1 MSADALA
8 PTAAPAAPTLI
19 LTQEDSW
26 LQPFEPVLL
35 ARQQRL
41 TDRLA
46 VITKEY
52 GSLSKF
58 ATAHQ
63 RLGLHYDAKRRGYVV
78 REWAPGAEA
87 VSLVGDFNYWNRAA
101 DPLTKDETTGVWE
114 GFVADDE
121 SGRRPAAGSRYKL
134 HVVAHGQGKDRLP
147 AYLRRAVQDEE
158 SKDFSAQL
166 WVPEKP
172 FEWTDKT
179 FRVANAT
186 KGQPLIYEAHVGMAQ
201 EEGRVGTYREFAD
214 LILPRIQAE
223 GYNTIQLMAILEHP
237 YYGSFGYHVANFF
250 APSSRFGTP
259 EDLKYL
265 VNEAH
270 NRGLVVLLDLVH
282 SHAVKNEAE
291 GLADFDGSG
300 NLYFHKGERG
310 NHPGWDSKLFDYGR
324 PEVQQFLLS
333 NLRYW
338 LEEFHFDGFRFDGV
352 TSMLYHHHG
361 EGHAFG
367 GYDSYFG
374 PDADDDAILYL
385 MLASTLVREFKK
397 SALLIAEDMSGLPG
411 LCRPIAE
418 GGVGFDY
425 RLAMGVPDF
434 WIKTLK
440 HKRDEDWDL
449 GELWHQ
455 LVNRRQGEKTVAYAE
470 SHDQA
475 LVGDKTLAHWL
486 YDATIYSNMGV
497 LDGNMQAARATAL
510 HKLIRLITM
519 SAGGEAYLNFI
530 GNEFGHPEWV
540 DFPRAGNDWSYHFA
554 RRQWSLADNPDLR
567 FSQLL
572 AFDKAMLQ
580 LARERQ
586 LLVKGP
592 AQLLNIDHGNQVIA
606 FERAGLVFVFNFN
619 PTESFFGYGIPVP
632 KTGRYRLALHSD
644 QGAFG
649 GFERLDE
656 AVVYDTLGGG
666 GTAEAPRLSLY
677 VPNRTALVLAAGK

>member
-1 MSADALA
+1 
-8 PTAAPAAPTLI
+8 
-19 LTQEDSW
+19 
-26 LQPFEPVLL
+26 
-35 ARQQRL
+35 
-41 TDRLA
+41 
-46 VITKEY
+46 
-52 GSLSKF
+52 
-58 ATAHQ
+58 
-63 RLGLHYDAKRRGYVV
+63 
-78 REWAPGAEA
+78 
-87 VSLVGDFNYWNRAA
+87 
-101 DPLTKDETTGVWE
+101 
-114 GFVADDE
+114 
-121 SGRRPAAGSRYKL
+121 
-134 HVVAHGQGKDRLP
+134 
-147 AYLRRAVQDEE
+147 
-158 SKDFSAQL
+158 
-166 WVPEKP
+166 
-172 FEWTDKT
+172 
-179 FRVANAT
+179 
-186 KGQPLIYEAHVGMAQ
+186 
-201 EEGRVGTYREFAD
+201 
-214 LILPRIQAE
+214 
-223 GYNTIQLMAILEHP
+223 
-237 YYGSFGYHVANFF
+237 VANFF

-270 NRGLVVLLDLVH
+270 KRGLVVLLDLVH

-385 MLASTLVREFKK
+385 MLASTLVREIKK

-475 LVGDKTLAHWL
+475 LVGDKTLSHWL
-486 YDATIYSNMGV
+486 YDGAIYTNMGV

-519 SAGGEAYLNFI
+519 SAGGEAYLNFM

-572 AFDKAMLQ
+572 AFDKAMLA

-586 LLVKGP
+586 LLIKGP
-592 AQLLNIDHGNQVIA
+592 AALLNIDHGNQVIA

-632 KTGRYRLALHSD
+632 KAGRYRLALHSD
-644 QGAFG
+644 RGAFG

-656 AVVYDTLGGG
+656 SVVYDTVGGG

-677 VPNRTALVLAAGK
+677 LPNRTALVLVAGK

>member
-1 MSADALA
+1 MSADDLA
-8 PTAAPAAPTLI
+8 TAAVPAAPALT

-26 LQPFEPVLL
+26 LQPYEPTLL

-41 TDRLA
+41 ADRLA
-46 VITKEY
+46 SITQEY

-63 RLGLHYDAKRRGYVV
+63 RLGVHYDSRRRGYVV

-87 VSLVGDFNYWNRAA
+87 VYLVGDFNFWNRQA
-101 DPLTKDETTGVWE
+101 DPLQKDAATGVWE
-114 GFVADDE
+114 LFLADTAE
-121 SGRRPAAGSRYKL
+121 GRRLPPNSRYKL
-134 HVVAHGQGKDRLP
+134 HIVAHGQGKDRLP
-147 AYLRRAVQDEE
+147 ATLRRAVQDPETN
-158 SKDFSAQL
+158 DFSAQL
-166 WVPEKP
+166 WVPEAP
-172 FEWTDKT
+172 FKWTDQT
-179 FRVANAT
+179 FRITNAT

-214 LILPRIQAE
+214 HILPRIQAD
-223 GYNTIQLMAILEHP
+223 GYNCVQLMAVLEHP

-270 NRGLVVLLDLVH
+270 QRGIVVLLDLVH

-291 GLADFDGSG
+291 GLVDFDGSG

-338 LEEFHFDGFRFDGV
+338 LEDFHFDGFRFDGV

-374 PDADDDAILYL
+374 PQADDDAILYL
-385 MLASTLVREFKK
+385 MLASTLVRELKK
-397 SALLIAEDMSGLPG
+397 SAILIAEDMSGLPG
-411 LCRPIAE
+411 MCRSIAD

-425 RLAMGVPDF
+425 RLGMGLPDF

-475 LVGDKTLAHWL
+475 LVGDKTLAQWL
-486 YDATIYSNMGV
+486 YGDAIYHH
-497 LDGNMQAARATAL
+497 MQVQDPDQGAARATAL
-510 HKLIRLITM
+510 HKLIRLITL
-519 SAGGEAYLNFI
+519 SAGGEAYLNFM
-530 GNEFGHPEWV
+530 GNEFGHPEWI

-567 FSQLL
+567 YSQLL
-572 AFDKAMLQ
+572 AFDQGMLK

-586 LLVKGP
+586 LLCKGP
-592 AQLLNIDHGNQVIA
+592 AQLLNIDHENKVIA
-606 FERAGLVFVFNFN
+606 FERAGLVFVFSFN
-619 PTESFFGYGIPVP
+619 VSESFFDYGIPVSA
-632 KTGRYRLALHSD
+632 TGRYRLAFNSDHSE
-644 QGAFG
+644 FG
-649 GFERLDE
+649 GYERLDE
-656 AVVYDTLGGG
+656 KVIYDTFGGG
-666 GTAEAPRLSLY
+666 GTAEAPRLRLY
-677 VPNRTALVLAAGK
+677 VPSRTALVLARG

>member
-1 MSADALA
+1 MPPVVL
-8 PTAAPAAPTLI
+8 PAAPVLA

-26 LQPFEPVLL
+26 LQPYEPVLL

-41 TDRLA
+41 AGRLA
-46 VITKEY
+46 DITQEY

-58 ATAHQ
+58 ASAHQ
-63 RLGLHYDAKRRGYVV
+63 RLGLHYDARRRGYVV

-87 VSLVGDFNYWNRAA
+87 MSLVGDFNFWNRAA
-101 DPLTKDETTGVWE
+101 DYLQKDAATGVWE
-114 GFVADDE
+114 GFIADDAN
-121 SGRRPAAGSRYKL
+121 GRRPTPGSRYKL
-134 HVVAHGQGKDRLP
+134 HVVAHGRGRDRLP
-147 AYLRRAVQDEE
+147 AYLRRAVQDEAT
-158 SKDFSAQL
+158 KDFAAQL
-166 WVPEKP
+166 WVPATP
-172 FEWTDKT
+172 FKWTDQR
-179 FRVANAT
+179 FRIAHAT

-214 LILPRIQAE
+214 HILPRIAAE
-223 GYNTIQLMAILEHP
+223 GYNTVQLMAVLEHP

-270 NRGLVVLLDLVH
+270 RRGLAVLLDLVH

-300 NLYFHKGERG
+300 NLYFHRGERG

-367 GYDSYFG
+367 GYESYFG
-374 PDADDDAILYL
+374 PAADDDAILYL
-385 MLASTLVREFKK
+385 MLASTLVREVKK

-425 RLAMGVPDF
+425 RLGMGLPDF
-434 WIKTLK
+434 WIKSLK
-440 HKRDEDWDL
+440 HQRDEDWDL

-455 LVNRRQGEKTVAYAE
+455 LTNRRAGEKTVAYAE

-475 LVGDKTLAHWL
+475 LVGDKTLSHWL
-486 YDATIYSNMGV
+486 YDSAIYTNMGV
-497 LDGNMQAARATAL
+497 LDGDPRVARATAL
-510 HKLIRLITM
+510 HKLIRLLTL

-572 AFDKAMLQ
+572 AFDQAMLRV
-580 LARERQ
+580 ARERQ
-586 LLVKGP
+586 LLTQGP
-592 AQLLNIDHGNQVIA
+592 AALLNLDAGNKIIA
-606 FERAGLVFVFNFN
+606 FERAGLVFVFSFHVS
-619 PTESFFGYGIPVP
+619 ESFADYGIPVP
-632 KTGRYRLALHSD
+632 APGRYRLLLSTDRAE
-644 QGAFG
+644 FG
-649 GFERLDE
+649 GFARLDE
-656 AVVYDTLGGG
+656 KVIYDTFGGG
-666 GTAEAPRLSLY
+666 GTAEAPRLQLY
-677 VPNRTALVLAAGK
+677 VPSRTALVLARG